1 MNQIPLLSLSFCL
14 SPESRTRY
22 CWQLKQE
29 NVLLILNIFLPGSIS
44 AKESAFLTVLYHKH
58 NIIQP
63 QTQICQIVTFRSKR
77 KSELF
82 IITNGNVSRQNQ
94 PTSDMKYRVPR
105 CLYSRAEGW
114 SWIALV
120 RSFTASLIRPRGDRI
135 YKPKNVIK
143 GEIFQWST
151 PKLPTFLTFQFHFTT
166 LHSQDCFL
174 SGQDPWP
181 HILHSKVQSQQ
192 AEAPWVFV

>member
-1 MNQIPLLSLSFCL
+1 MCSWYLTFFYRVQF
-14 SPESRTRY
+14 
-22 CWQLKQE
+22 QLKK
-29 NVLLILNIFLPGSIS
+29 VL
-44 AKESAFLTVLYHKH
+44 FLTVLYHKH

-63 QTQICQIVTFRSKR
+63 QTQIYQTQIRSKR
-77 KSELF
+77 KSELL
-82 IITNGNVSRQNQ
+82 IITKGNVSRQNQ

-105 CLYSRAEGW
+105 CLYSRAEGC

-174 SGQDPWP
+174 GGQDPWP
-181 HILHSKVQSQQ
+181 HIPHSKVQSQQ
-192 AEAPWVFV
+192 AGALSVFV